1 VKNIQ
6 KKVKTLQALI
16 NGSRKIVDPGKKALI
31 LDEFEEISRSTSL
44 KPERRRRLLNAL
56 HAARGLEGAILQVI
70 GHHGIVLQKK
80 NRSLG
85 GYLIALANASPPI
98 LPALLQSKCQ
108 TEVVKMRN
116 RVAHETGFY
125 PLGNG
130 DIDKAIRRVED
141 CLTMIL
147 R

>member
-56 HAARGLEGAILQVI
+56 HAA
-70 GHHGIVLQKK
+70 
-80 NRSLG
+80 
-85 GYLIALANASPPI
+85 SPDYARWVRI
-98 LPALLQSKCQ
+98 Q
-108 TEVVKMRN
+108 
-116 RVAHETGFY
+116 
-125 PLGNG
+125 
-130 DIDKAIRRVED
+130 
-141 CLTMIL
+141 
-147 R
+147 